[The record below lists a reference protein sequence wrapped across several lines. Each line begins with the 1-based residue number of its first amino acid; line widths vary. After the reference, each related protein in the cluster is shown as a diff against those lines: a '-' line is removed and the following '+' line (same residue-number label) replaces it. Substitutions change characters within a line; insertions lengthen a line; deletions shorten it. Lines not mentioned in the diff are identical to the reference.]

1 MRAALRNNGISSFF
15 LALFLAALVA
25 QSVVGLH
32 E

>member
-1 MRAALRNNGISSFF
+1 MRAALRNNGISVFL

-25 QSVVGLH
+25 QSVVGLQ